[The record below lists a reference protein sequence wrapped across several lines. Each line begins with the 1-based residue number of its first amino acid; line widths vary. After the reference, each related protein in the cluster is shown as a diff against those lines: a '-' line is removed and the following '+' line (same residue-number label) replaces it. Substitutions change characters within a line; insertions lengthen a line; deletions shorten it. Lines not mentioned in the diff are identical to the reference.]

1 MKGVTMKIVTLI
13 FSIVFYSLTFG
24 ESQMLKINDV
34 APEFSLTDQ
43 NGVTYS
49 LGDFKDKKFVV
60 LIFYPGDQT
69 PVCTQQLCE
78 VRDDYSEFASNDAV
92 VFGVNP
98 ASDKSHKK
106 FAEKNSLPF
115 PLLIDSKKEV
125 ALKYQAKGL
134 VMNQRTV
141 YVISKDG
148 KVIFA
153 KRGKPAVSEII
164 GSIKNVNGSG
174 LKIDLNK

>member
-1 MKGVTMKIVTLI
+1 MEGVAMKIATLLVA
-13 FSIVFYSLTFG
+13 IVFYSLTFG
-24 ESQMLKINDV
+24 EDQMLKINDT
-34 APEFSLTDQ
+34 APGFSLTDQ
-43 NGVTYS
+43 NGLTYN
-49 LGDFKDKKFVV
+49 LGDFKEKKFVV

-106 FAEKNSLPF
+106 FAEKNNLPF

-125 ALKYQAKGL
+125 ALKYHAKGL

-141 YVISKDG
+141 YVIGKDG

-164 GSIKNVNGSG
+164 GSIKNVNGNG

>member
-1 MKGVTMKIVTLI
+1 MKIATLI
-13 FSIVFYSLTFG
+13 IAIVFYSLSFG
-24 ESQMLKINDV
+24 ENQMLKINDI

-43 NGVTYS
+43 NGITYK
-49 LGDFKDKKFVV
+49 LGDFRDQKFVV
-60 LIFYPGDQT
+60 MIFYPGDQT

-78 VRDDYSEFASNDAV
+78 VRDDYTSLTANDAV

-115 PLLIDSKKEV
+115 PLLIDSKMQV
-125 ALKYQAKGL
+125 AMKYKAKGL

-141 YVISKDG
+141 YVIGKDG
-148 KVIFA
+148 RVIFA
-153 KRGKPAVSEII
+153 KRGKPAVTEILN
-164 GSIKNVNGSG
+164 SIKSVNGND
-174 LKIDLNK
+174 LKMDLNK

>member
-1 MKGVTMKIVTLI
+1 LKGIDMKIATLI
-13 FSIVFYSLTFG
+13 ITILFCSLTFG
-24 ESQMLKINDV
+24 ENQMLKINDT
-34 APEFSLTDQ
+34 APDFSLSDQ
-43 NGVTYS
+43 NGKTYN
-49 LGDFKDKKFVV
+49 LGDFKGKKFVV

-78 VRDDYSEFASNDAV
+78 IRDDYSEFASNDAV

-106 FAEKNSLPF
+106 FAEKNNLPF

-141 YVISKDG
+141 YVIG
-148 KVIFA
+148 KNGRVLFA

-164 GSIKNVNGSG
+164 SSIKSVNGND